1 MNKINNMKKNIHLLT
16 CKLKTCKFKFKNNKI
31 NITNEEE
38 EDNENI
44 IDFEDFKRE
53 YDNLDKN
60 ELYEITDIDSI
71 VDIINNL
78 ALKTK
83 ERNKI

>member
-1 MNKINNMKKNIHLLT
+1 MNKINNMKKNIHLL
-16 CKLKTCKFKFKNNKI
+16 LTCKFKFKKNKI